1 MLKLKFQYFGH
12 LMWRADL
19 LEKTLMLGKIEGRRR
34 RGWQRTRWL
43 HGITNSMDMNLSK
56 LQEMVKDREVWR
68 ATVHGVTKG
77 WTRLSDWT
85 TNLETLTLLWPK
97 QNLCVSRKRH
107 DSSFPVVDSEKQ
119 GKWGRNLL
127 SSATTTVLH
136 LRSLEGTGGG
146 GCGICGVSFLA
157 EHRWATV

>member
-1 MLKLKFQYFGH
+1 MLKLQYFGH
-12 LMWRADL
+12 LMRRTYSF
-19 LEKTLMLGKIEGRRR
+19 EKILIPGKIEGRRR
-34 RGWQRTRWL
+34 RGWQRMRWL
-43 HGITNSMDMNLSK
+43 DSITKSMDMNLSK

-77 WTRLSDWT
+77 WTRLSNWT

-119 GKWGRNLL
+119 GKWVRNLL

-146 GCGICGVSFLA
+146 GCGIRGISFLA
-157 EHRWATV
+157 EHHWATV